1 MSKLLF
7 ITNCWHRAGVKK
19 ERRDKCGWW
28 RKREACLK
36 PVLKIHKK

>member
-7 ITNCWHRAGVKK
+7 ITNCWHRVGVK
-19 ERRDKCGWW
+19 ERREKCGWW

-36 PVLKIHKK
+36 PVLKIHEK